1 VRRLIRIP
9 RRQLIWRQRT
19 KGDWRQ
25 TMQLDFFPS
34 RTLTLYL
41 AKLFVVRILAVL
53 IMLVLVLIMLDLL
66 GKTGDI
72 LAPEGNG
79 QAEIWRYASLR
90 IPQLVS
96 RFLPYSVLLATLI
109 TLVTLNQNSEV
120 VAMKGA
126 GLSAHQVLAPLLL
139 ASVLIAGLSFA
150 FNERIVTRANSALKA
165 WEAVDYGEIPR
176 ESGVR
181 ANIYLT
187 DGDNILAASSLVG
200 RGENITL
207 DDVTWYRR
215 GSGGLILERIKAS
228 EATFA
233 NPGWRLSNPVR
244 FDVGEAK
251 VETLDTLIVGETLT
265 PERIEVQSADPDGLG
280 FFELGQTINAFD
292 ALGRRTSELEA
303 KWWHRLSGPLSA
315 LLMPLL
321 GSIAAFGLA
330 RSGQLFVRA
339 VIGMG
344 LGFAYFVVDNAALA
358 MGSFG
363 GYPPFLAAW
372 APFLLF
378 LLVGETVLIRTE
390 E

>member
-1 VRRLIRIP
+1 
-9 RRQLIWRQRT
+9 
-19 KGDWRQ
+19 
-25 TMQLDFFPS
+25 MQLDFFPS

-53 IMLVLVLIMLDLL
+53 VMLVLVLLALDLL
-66 GKTGDI
+66 SATGKI
-72 LAPEGNG
+72 LAAPGNG
-79 QAEIWRYASLR
+79 QAEILEYASLR
-90 IPQLVS
+90 LPQLVS

-120 VAMKGA
+120 VAMKAA

-139 ASVLIAGLSFA
+139 TAALVAAVSFG
-150 FNERIVTRANSALKA
+150 FNERIVTRANATLKA
-165 WEAVDYGEIPR
+165 WEAADYGPIPPAA
-176 ESGVR
+176 SGAIRSSV
-181 ANIYLT
+181 YLT
-187 DGDNILAASSLVG
+187 DGDNILSAASLTG
-200 RGENITL
+200 AGEDIVLTG
-207 DDVTWYRR
+207 VTWYARAP
-215 GSGGLILERIKAS
+215 GGIIRQQVRAAR
-228 EATFA
+228 ATYA
-233 NPGWRLSNPVR
+233 APGWRLENPVA
-244 FDVGEAK
+244 FDVAGAVTEKPASQ
-251 VETLDTLIVGETLT
+251 VVGEGLT
-265 PERIEVQSADPDGLG
+265 PARIMLQSFDPDAQS
-280 FFELGQTINAFD
+280 FWELGQSID
-292 ALGRRTSELEA
+292 AYEAAGRNTDEMRA

-339 VIGMG
+339 IIGMA

-363 GYPPFLAAW
+363 GYPPLLAAW
-372 APFLLF
+372 APFVLF

>member
-1 VRRLIRIP
+1 
-9 RRQLIWRQRT
+9 
-19 KGDWRQ
+19 
-25 TMQLDFFPS
+25 MQLDFFPS

-41 AKLFVVRILAVL
+41 AKMFVVRIFAVL
-53 IMLVLVLIMLDLL
+53 IMLVLVLLALDLL
-66 GKTGDI
+66 SATGEI
-72 LAPEGNG
+72 LAAEGNG
-79 QAEIWRYASLR
+79 QAEVLRYASLR
-90 IPQLVS
+90 LPQLIS

-120 VAMKGA
+120 VAMKAA

-139 ASVLIAGLSFA
+139 TAALVAALSFG
-150 FNERIVTRANSALKA
+150 FNERIVTRANATLKA
-165 WEAVDYGEIPR
+165 WEAAEYGPIPPA
-176 ESGVR
+176 SDGGVR

-187 DGDNILAASSLVG
+187 DGINILSAATLTG
-200 RGENITL
+200 TGENIVL
-207 DDVTWYRR
+207 NGVTWYERAP
-215 GSGGLILERIKAS
+215 GGIIRQQVRSAR
-228 EATFA
+228 ATYA
-233 NPGWRLSNPVR
+233 APGWRMETPER
-244 FDVGEAK
+244 FDVVGAIT
-251 VETLDTLIVGETLT
+251 ETPRDLVVATGLT
-265 PERIEVQSADPDGLG
+265 PERIMLQSVDVDGQS
-280 FFELGQTINAFD
+280 FWELRESIA
-292 ALGRRTSELEA
+292 AYEAAGRNTDEMRA

-339 VIGMG
+339 IIGMA

-363 GYPPFLAAW
+363 GYPPLLAAW

-378 LLVGETVLIRTE
+378 LLVGETVLVRTE

>member
-1 VRRLIRIP
+1 
-9 RRQLIWRQRT
+9 
-19 KGDWRQ
+19 
-25 TMQLDFFPS
+25 MQLDFFPS

-53 IMLVLVLIMLDLL
+53 IMLVVVLLALDLL
-66 GKTGDI
+66 SESGDI
-72 LAPEGNG
+72 LKAPGNG
-79 QAEIWRYASLR
+79 QAEVLQYASLR
-90 IPQLVS
+90 VPQLVS

-120 VAMKGA
+120 VAMKAA

-139 ASVLIAGLSFA
+139 TAALVAGLSFG
-150 FNERIVTRANSALKA
+150 FNERIVTRANATLKA
-165 WEAVDYGEIPR
+165 WQAVEYGPIPDAANSAAR
-176 ESGVR
+176 PR
-181 ANIYLT
+181 ANVYLT
-187 DGDNILAASSLVG
+187 DGANILSAA
-200 RGENITL
+200 TL
-207 DDVTWYRR
+207 AGAGKDIVLTGVTWYAR
-215 GSGGLILERIKAS
+215 GPSGIIREQIRAPR
-228 EATFA
+228 ATFA
-233 NPGWRLSNPVR
+233 APGWRLEQPIR
-244 FDVGEAK
+244 FDVAGAVTERPAAL
-251 VETLDTLIVGETLT
+251 VVGEDLS
-265 PERIEVQSADPDGLG
+265 PERIMLQSVDPDAQS
-280 FFELGQTINAFD
+280 FWELGESITAYET
-292 ALGRRTSELEA
+292 AGRNTDEMRA

-339 VIGMG
+339 IIGMA

-363 GYPPFLAAW
+363 GYPPLLAAW
-372 APFLLF
+372 APFFLF